1 MSKITW
7 TFHPYNPDK
16 YKKSENRVMFVG
28 ADPNGAKKHKI
39 KDMGEW
45 FRETPEGNKNNFYK
59 RTVTLLKGI
68 LGHIKDRPIDE
79 ENEKIDQHYDRL
91 VHMRFVDFKIV
102 EGKSKANLT
111 DVSEAVKEHSP
122 IVKAFF
128 NGTDFPHYIVF
139 VGGIAHNV
147 FKKIKKSDEE
157 QFKDFFN
164 ENSKAVFMPHPS
176 SMISTEALASASE
189 INLNI
194 KKKENKFRSINKCEH
209 FWKWG
214 YNKQRWLSNKNDSE
228 ENWHLLPPL
237 K

>member
-1 MSKITW
+1 MNEIIW
-7 TFHPYNPDK
+7 TFSPYNQSEWE
-16 YKKSENRVMFVG
+16 KSKNRVMFVG
-28 ADPNGAKKHKI
+28 ADPNGDKKHKI

-45 FRETPEGNKNNFYK
+45 FREIPEDNKNNFYK
-59 RTVTLLKGI
+59 RTVTMLKGI

-79 ENEKIDQHYDRL
+79 ENKKIEQHYDRL

-102 EGKSKANLT
+102 EGGSKAKLK
-111 DVSEAVKEHSP
+111 DVWEAVKEHSP
-122 IVKAFF
+122 DVKAFF

-139 VGGIAHNV
+139 VGGIAHSV
-147 FKKIKKSDEE
+147 FKKIIRSDEE

-194 KKKENKFRSINKCEH
+194 KKENKFRSINKCEH
-209 FWKWG
+209 FCKWS
-214 YNKQRWLSNKNDSE
+214 YNKQRWLSNKNDSK
-228 ENWHLLPPL
+228 ENWRLVP
-237 K
+237 

>member
-1 MSKITW
+1 MSKAIW
-7 TFHPYNPDK
+7 TFSPYNEEI
-16 YKKSENRVMFVG
+16 YNKSKTRVMFVG

-45 FRETPEGNKNNFYK
+45 FIIAPQGRKNLFYT
-59 RTVTLLKGI
+59 RTKIILDGV
-68 LGHIKDRPIDE
+68 LGHIPETERM
-79 ENEKIDQHYDRL
+79 N
-91 VHMRFVDFKIV
+91 HMRFVDLKIY
-102 EGKSKANLT
+102 EGGPKAKQK
-111 DVSEAVKEHSP
+111 DVWKAVKEHSP
-122 IVKAFF
+122 DVKAFF

-189 INLNI
+189 INLSI

-214 YNKQRWLSNKNDSE
+214 YNKQRWLSNKNDLD
-228 ENWHLLPPL
+228 ENWHLLQIQHL
-237 K
+237 